1 MKQVNY
7 ILVAMLVC
15 WLVPTA
21 ALAKRAPNLELKDLA
36 GNTKRIADLRGSIVV
51 VNFWATWCVP
61 CRAELPMLSELTRE
75 YAGKKVRFIAVSADE
90 ARNQKKVDEF
100 LTSSKVEMEVWV
112 GADLDMLES
121 AGLGNELPA
130 TMILDEKGEI
140 VARVLG
146 QAHVEDIRDPLEWL
160 LGERQGPVPVA
171 ITKRY

>member
-1 MKQVNY
+1 
-7 ILVAMLVC
+7 
-15 WLVPTA
+15 
-21 ALAKRAPNLELKDLA
+21 
-36 GNTKRIADLRGSIVV
+36 
-51 VNFWATWCVP
+51 
-61 CRAELPMLSELTRE
+61 
-75 YAGKKVRFIAVSADE
+75 
-90 ARNQKKVDEF
+90 
-100 LTSSKVEMEVWV
+100 MEVWV

>member
-1 MKQVNY
+1 MSPPAGLRGGDIVCRSMFRGREGMKQVNY

-90 ARNQKKVDEF
+90 ARNREEGRRISDQQQ
-100 LTSSKVEMEVWV
+100 
-112 GADLDMLES
+112 GRNG
-121 AGLGNELPA
+121 GLGWCGSGHA
-130 TMILDEKGEI
+130 
-140 VARVLG
+140 
-146 QAHVEDIRDPLEWL
+146 
-160 LGERQGPVPVA
+160 
-171 ITKRY
+171 